1 MQESEKTGFTVV
13 RSQKEPVFRVS
24 RAKRSPLDPIQRAL
38 PIDQGWSRWDVPG
51 HRTIYAGAPA
61 ACSYAET
68 LTDLRLR
75 PSQNS
80 LAGKK
85 LSDFFDLEPDQP
97 DDWIL
102 AVLERDRVDSMNTDA
117 ISCEWR
123 HDRKLHTLS
132 LPAGGWFVQLDTDAS
147 ISALRLGYGL
157 DITVADIYS
166 EDRATT
172 VRIAEIVH
180 ALVLDD
186 GSLPHGILYRSKHG
200 TNWNCWAIW
209 LRALDDGH
217 AESSEP
223 TRRKIESAILANDPN
238 LAEAA
243 TRLGLRV
250 H

>member
-1 MQESEKTGFTVV
+1 MQESGKTGFTVV

-123 HDRKLHTLS
+123 RPQASHTV
-132 LPAGGWFVQLDTDAS
+132 PACRW
-147 ISALRLGYGL
+147 
-157 DITVADIYS
+157 
-166 EDRATT
+166 
-172 VRIAEIVH
+172 
-180 ALVLDD
+180 LV
-186 GSLPHGILYRSKHG
+186 
-200 TNWNCWAIW
+200 C
-209 LRALDDGH
+209 
-217 AESSEP
+217 P
-223 TRRKIESAILANDPN
+223 TRHRRKHIGTTLGIRARHHRGRYLQRGPSHDSADRRNGSRTGP
-238 LAEAA
+238 
-243 TRLGLRV
+243 G
-250 H
+250 